1 MGALF
6 LDPGQRTARLA
17 REVMVETPD
26 GQGGTTAVWQA
37 AGMLWARVEPVSH
50 AGAELAGAERQV
62 LAHRIWVAAQAGI
75 SAGQRLRKGAR
86 VFVIKLVRDPD
97 ETGRYL
103 ICDCEEEAS

>member
-6 LDPGQRTARLA
+6 VDAGQRTARLT

-26 GQGGTTAVWQA
+26 GQGGTTATWQA
-37 AGMLWARVEPVSH
+37 AGTLWARVEPVSH
-50 AGAELAGAERQV
+50 AGSELAGAERQV
-62 LAHRIWVAAQAGI
+62 LTHRIWILAQTGV
-75 SAGQRLRKGAR
+75 SAGQRLRRGAR